1 MIDNTLLNVLYQKNP
16 LLIFSYLSKQP
27 EDQCLIYKISKSLG
41 LSMGSVHQILH
52 QFTTLGLTTTKTIG
66 RSKLYLINH
75 HSPLVKSFRVFENLL
90 ELQELTD
97 ELKKSSRKIV
107 LFGSC
112 SRGEDT
118 AESDIDLFIVADPED
133 QEAIITV
140 IGKHDFDRPINPAIV
155 DYQEFIALEMQDPV
169 FYQEVM
175 KGIELWEV
183 THEKS

>member
-1 MIDNTLLNVLYQKNP
+1 MTNNTLLNALYQKNP

-27 EDQCLIYKISKSLG
+27 EDQCIIYKISKSLS

-66 RSKLYLINH
+66 RSKLYLINR

-90 ELQELTD
+90 ELQELID

-112 SRGEDT
+112 SRGEDDT
-118 AESDIDLFIVADPED
+118 ESDIDLFIVADPENQKTILD
-133 QEAIITV
+133 V
-140 IGKHDFDRPINPAIV
+140 IEKHEFDRPINPVIV
-155 DYQEFIALEMQDPV
+155 DYQEFIVSESQDPV
-169 FYQEVM
+169 FFKEVM

-183 THEKS
+183 TNPRT

>member
-118 AESDIDLFIVADPED
+118 AESDIDLFIIADPDEQD
-133 QEAIITV
+133 TIHSTV
-140 IGKHDFDRPINPAIV
+140 GQYHSARSINPVIL
-155 DYQEFIALEMQDPV
+155 DYQEFITLEIQDPV
-169 FYQEVM
+169 FYKEVM

-183 THEKS
+183 TNPRT